1 MNHKRAFETVDRE
14 KLIEKLY
21 QYGIKMA
28 LEWLKSYLNN
38 KTQQVR
44 FNDKQS
50 KLIAILNIDCHNL
63 YWDLCY
69 LLYI

>member
-44 FNDKQS
+44 FNDK
-50 KLIAILNIDCHNL
+50 
-63 YWDLCY
+63 
-69 LLYI
+69 